1 MAENNVLRTN
11 TIMAFYYE
19 VQFNNISAE
28 NSEILIALLSATNTN
43 GIEELDNNLKVFFS
57 ESDFNEEE
65 IAGMA
70 ETVQAAYEVKKV
82 EEENWNRLWESNFNP
97 VTVENWVA
105 VRADFHEPIT
115 NVVHEIVITPKM
127 SFGTGHHATTYM
139 MLEQMQQLELTGK
152 KVFDFGTGT
161 GVLAILAHKMG
172 ATDITAVD
180 YDEWSIENT
189 RENIARNHTGG
200 IRLVKS
206 DTAELNQ
213 LFDVILANI
222 NKNVILDN
230 METLA
235 KELEPGGTIFFSGLL
250 IQDQQDIV
258 TAAQKFGLQLVKVAE
273 RNKWLFIN
281 MLKQS

>member
-1 MAENNVLRTN
+1 
-11 TIMAFYYE
+11 MAFYYE

-43 GIEELDNNLKVFFS
+43 GIEELDNSLKVFFN
-57 ESDFNEEE
+57 EADFKEEE

-70 ETVQAAYEVKKV
+70 GTVQAAYEVKKV

-139 MLEQMQQLELTGK
+139 MLEQMQQLEMTGK

-189 RENIARNHTGG
+189 RENITRNHTGG
-200 IRLVKS
+200 IKLIKS
-206 DTAELNQ
+206 DTAELDQ
-213 LFDVILANI
+213 RFDVILANI

-230 METLA
+230 MEILA
-235 KELEPGGTIFFSGLL
+235 RELEPGGTIFFSGLL
-250 IQDQQDIV
+250 IEDEQDIV
-258 TAAQKFGLQLVKVAE
+258 TAAQKQGLQLVKVAE

-281 MLKQS
+281 MLKP